1 MIFGIFFYFIIYII
15 GQAQLSSINVIISYM
30 QCFVRRLAKYPFQ
43 YDSSKPAFVMF
54 RWCHLRE
61 T

>member
-54 RWCHLRE
+54 R
-61 T
+61 